1 MHARDSSSP
10 PAFNRPLFRIQERSV
25 DAKKESKF
33 FYPECRTM
41 SLKCRWIIVDESA
54 LAPIAGRKLTFD
66 NLVSI
71 VMRCK
76 TFACIQG
83 AVVLKFH
90 SRIAT
95 GIHPVGSFFS
105 ISLSF
110 SLSSTTSAAFF
121 RGPGLTWH
129 TATTTGVTQRPAISF
144 IEERRIRDES
154 RAYKTLSRRG
164 WSGNQNVF

>member
-95 GIHPVGSFFS
+95 GIHPVGFFFS
-105 ISLSF
+105 ISLSL
-110 SLSSTTSAAFF
+110 SLFDDVCRVLSRTRFNVAHRYYDRCDSAASNLIH
-121 RGPGLTWH
+121 RG
-129 TATTTGVTQRPAISF
+129 
-144 IEERRIRDES
+144 EEDSRRIAR
-154 RAYKTLSRRG
+154 
-164 WSGNQNVF
+164 V